1 MPQNFFT
8 EINAYLQHKDHSL
21 AVRRMLD
28 LALDTHSDQYIRKAI
43 DFSRKYRT
51 LLNDHQ
57 QEGLPENFYEDGL
70 QLLKEINKS
79 YKPSEIQEEVLVDA
93 EDISKKYL
101 QGSFELKPASLQV
114 KSGEIIGIVG
124 ENGNG
129 KTTLLR
135 CLAGQL
141 ALDKGSIHYNLLK
154 NPDYYSIK
162 NYVVFIPQR
171 IPKWYGFLKDNLH
184 FSAAIAGLTGAENE
198 LMVDFMLERLNLTQ
212 YASLTW
218 DQISSGY
225 RTRFELARILLQKP
239 QLLILDEPLANLDI
253 NAQQTILNDL
263 RFITKSAYNPMGIL
277 LSSQQLHEVE
287 KVADTVVFIKNGNC
301 MFQQKQT
308 EANTLQQHSYVLEL
322 ECVADR
328 EQIVAAL
335 EGIQFQIQFNGGFYT
350 IESSAANVQELL
362 TKLIAAQ
369 LPISYFR
376 DISFSTKRYFNK

>member
-1 MPQNFFT
+1 MQQNFFT

-28 LALDTHSDQYIRKAI
+28 LALDTRSEPHLRAAI
-43 DFSRKYRT
+43 DWSREYRI
-51 LLNDHQ
+51 LINNQ
-57 QEGLPENFYEDGL
+57 VAAGLPESFYEKGQ
-70 QLLKEINKS
+70 QLLKEISSS
-79 YKPSEIQEEVLVDA
+79 YHPTATNNESLVEA
-93 EDISKKYL
+93 KDIAKKYL
-101 QGSFELKPASLQV
+101 HGNFEMKPASLQV

-141 ALDKGSIHYNLLK
+141 ALDSGSIHYNLLK
-154 NPDYYSIK
+154 NPDYYAIK

-198 LMVDFMLERLNLTQ
+198 LMVDFMLERLDLTQ
-212 YASLTW
+212 YALLTW

-301 MFQQKQT
+301 MFQQKQSET
-308 EANTLQQHSYVLEL
+308 DTAQQHSHVLEI
-322 ECVADR
+322 ESKVDR

-335 EGIQFQIQFNGGFYT
+335 QGLEVQIKFNGGFYT
-350 IESSAANVQELL
+350 IESSSANVQQLL
-362 TKLIAAQ
+362 EKIIAAK
-369 LPISYFR
+369 LPITYFR

>member
-1 MPQNFFT
+1 MQQNFLT
-8 EINAYLQHKDHSL
+8 EINVYLQHKDHSL

-28 LALDTHSDQYIRKAI
+28 LALDTRSAPYIKKAI
-43 DFSRKYRT
+43 DWSRKYRV
-51 LLNDHQ
+51 LVNNKVGED
-57 QEGLPENFYEDGL
+57 LPENFYAEG
-70 QLLKEINKS
+70 QEILKEIGNN
-79 YKPSEIQEEVLVDA
+79 YQPATLQNQLLVEA
-93 EDISKKYL
+93 ENISKKYL

-114 KSGEIIGIVG
+114 KSGDIIGVVG

-135 CLAGQL
+135 CIAGQL
-141 ALDKGSIHYNLLK
+141 ALDSGSINYQLLK
-154 NPDYYSIK
+154 NPDYYAIK

-171 IPKWYGFLKDNLH
+171 IPKWYGLLKDNLH

-212 YASLTW
+212 YALLTW
-218 DQISSGY
+218 EQISSGY

-287 KVADTVVFIKNGNC
+287 KVADTVAFIKNGHC
-301 MFQQKQT
+301 IFQEKQT
-308 EANTLQQHSYVLEL
+308 EASTTGQHSHVLEI
-322 ECVADR
+322 ESTANR
-328 EQIVAAL
+328 EEIAAAL
-335 EGIQFQIQFNGGFYT
+335 EGLEFKIQFNGGFYT
-350 IESSAANVQELL
+350 IESSTANMQQLL
-362 TKLIAAQ
+362 EKIVTAQ
-369 LPISYFR
+369 LPVSYFR